1 MSGINTGDNIITYNS
16 LNLSETTTENTPL
29 NERELTFIISGA
41 SYISVAG
48 SNPTIIGPGG
58 ETGLLYIR
66 DFNRNLTD
74 VVLSV
79 GEGTRTAIF
88 NIVKGVSYDLKL
100 LYTRFPEDFYGPTAT
115 DYTIPIPLTIP
126 TLSILPGGYFSVG
139 SQTLTTIGVTA
150 ATLSLQNAF
159 YEGLPGGKVATISV
173 YADGNGV
180 TSTGLV
186 STVTGNLVGTLRYS
200 TPNNA
205 SGTISHSLLFDQTP
219 NFWYMVYNIDSNPLN
234 ISRNYVGVTGINL
247 PLTLNNFLYKTG
259 TTGVNVTMYNGT
271 YNIKGLTGG
280 DVLNVIDYQ
289 GGTSPN
295 DIPMELDSSGIPYA
309 SWFFGSTGGTAQV
322 IPGSIVKYRKRNGSI
337 YSNNSVSIPSH
348 RLIEESISGR
358 LNFNSLNYTNTKLT
372 LRLDEFNYFDS
383 DGNSIFNTFQS
394 SSATGTI
401 NLVSV
406 YGTTGTIYSGQN
418 SAPTGS
424 GVIFDG
430 LRSYDIEFPD
440 PIPLRAQNLSYRLSF
455 YDAMTNSTKISSK
468 TLNYTWPGRK
478 TFLDIMNTNGLV
490 YTTNAQNVVSLSF
503 VTFDYIGG
511 DGFSIFDATRGTP
524 HTGIIQIYDKD
535 DNLVGTKPYP
545 VTPASSFF
553 IVPTSVTTTTTE
565 FGLTVRFFDNDT
577 QEVLSASQSILI
589 RARGTAPPSNGIMQ
603 IGTYKIDP
611 KKRLITIIAFDYTDP
626 FGNAI
631 AFNQGNTG
639 GFLQLLDPNS
649 NIVDEIAVIGAIG
662 QGVAGTYFL
671 RY

>member
-1 MSGINTGDNIITYNS
+1 
-16 LNLSETTTENTPL
+16 
-29 NERELTFIISGA
+29 
-41 SYISVAG
+41 
-48 SNPTIIGPGG
+48 
-58 ETGLLYIR
+58 
-66 DFNRNLTD
+66 
-74 VVLSV
+74 
-79 GEGTRTAIF
+79 
-88 NIVKGVSYDLKL
+88 
-100 LYTRFPEDFYGPTAT
+100 
-115 DYTIPIPLTIP
+115 
-126 TLSILPGGYFSVG
+126 
-139 SQTLTTIGVTA
+139 
-150 ATLSLQNAF
+150 
-159 YEGLPGGKVATISV
+159 
-173 YADGNGV
+173 
-180 TSTGLV
+180 
-186 STVTGNLVGTLRYS
+186 
-200 TPNNA
+200 
-205 SGTISHSLLFDQTP
+205 
-219 NFWYMVYNIDSNPLN
+219 
-234 ISRNYVGVTGINL
+234 
-247 PLTLNNFLYKTG
+247 
-259 TTGVNVTMYNGT
+259 
-271 YNIKGLTGG
+271 
-280 DVLNVIDYQ
+280 
-289 GGTSPN
+289 
-295 DIPMELDSSGIPYA
+295 
-309 SWFFGSTGGTAQV
+309 
-322 IPGSIVKYRKRNGSI
+322 
-337 YSNNSVSIPSH
+337 
-348 RLIEESISGR
+348 
-358 LNFNSLNYTNTKLT
+358 
-372 LRLDEFNYFDS
+372 
-383 DGNSIFNTFQS
+383 
-394 SSATGTI
+394 
-401 NLVSV
+401 
-406 YGTTGTIYSGQN
+406 
-418 SAPTGS
+418 
-424 GVIFDG
+424 
-430 LRSYDIEFPD
+430 
-440 PIPLRAQNLSYRLSF
+440 
-455 YDAMTNSTKISSK
+455 MTNSTKISSK